1 MAETV
6 TIARPYAEALYR
18 LASQK
23 AALAEWSDMLE
34 IASAVAS
41 DATMSDA
48 IANPKFTRAQV
59 EQVFLAVAGS
69 ALSEEGKNLVRLL
82 LENGRLALLP
92 VIAAQFEKL
101 KAEQSGIMEAE
112 IASAFPL
119 SDAQLTE
126 MIGLL
131 EKRFARKVTA
141 SVSVDPELIGG
152 VKINAGDVVIDAS
165 VRGQLHNMAFALK
178 R

>member
-1 MAETV
+1 METV
-6 TIARPYAEALYR
+6 TIARPYAEAVYR

-23 AALAEWSDMLE
+23 AALAEWSRMLAT
-34 IASAVAS
+34 ASAVAS

-48 IANPKFTRAQV
+48 IANPKFTRANV
-59 EQVFLAVAGS
+59 EQVFLAVTDKE
-69 ALSEEGKNLVRLL
+69 LNEEGKNLIRLL

-101 KAEQSGIMEAE
+101 KAEQSGLLEAD
-112 IASAFPL
+112 IVSAFPL
-119 SDAQLTE
+119 SAEQEKE
-126 MIGLL
+126 MAGLL
-131 EKRFARKVTA
+131 EKRFARKVTTR
-141 SVSVDPELIGG
+141 VTVDPELIGG

-165 VRGQLHNMAFALK
+165 VRGQLDNMAFALK

>member
-1 MAETV
+1 MEIV

-23 AALAEWSDMLE
+23 AALAEWSRMLE
-34 IASAVAS
+34 AASAVVS

-48 IANPKFTRAQV
+48 IANPKFTRANV
-59 EQVFLAVAGS
+59 EQVFLSV
-69 ALSEEGKNLVRLL
+69 LDKELNEEGKNLIRLL

-92 VIAAQFEKL
+92 VIAQQFEKL
-101 KAEQSGIMEAE
+101 KAEQSGQIEAD
-112 IASAFPL
+112 IASAYPL
-119 SDAQLTE
+119 SDEQVKE
-126 MIGLL
+126 MVGLL
-131 EKRFARKVTA
+131 EKRFARKVSA
-141 SVSVDPELIGG
+141 HVSVDPELIGG

>member
-1 MAETV
+1 MEIV

-23 AALAEWSDMLE
+23 AAVTEWSRMLDG
-34 IASAVAS
+34 AAAVAS
-41 DATMSDA
+41 DAAMSDA
-48 IANPKFTRAQV
+48 IANPKFTRANV
-59 EQVFLAVAGS
+59 EQIFLAVMDKE
-69 ALSEEGKNLVRLL
+69 LNEEGKNLIRLL

-92 VIAAQFEKL
+92 VIAEQFEKL
-101 KAEQSGIMEAE
+101 RAEQSGQIEAD

-119 SDAQLTE
+119 SDEQVKE
-126 MIGLL
+126 MVGLL
-131 EKRFARKVTA
+131 ERRFARKVTA
-141 SVSVDPELIGG
+141 HVSVDPELIGG

>member
-23 AALAEWSDMLE
+23 AALAEWSRML
-34 IASAVAS
+34 ASASVVAS

-48 IANPKFTRAQV
+48 IANPRFTRANV
-59 EQVFLAVAGS
+59 EQVFLAVADKE
-69 ALSEEGKNLVRLL
+69 LNEEGKNLIRLL

-101 KAEQSGIMEAE
+101 KAEQSGMLEAD
-112 IASAFPL
+112 IASAYPL
-119 SDAQLTE
+119 SAEQENE
-126 MIGLL
+126 MVGLL
-131 EKRFARKVTA
+131 EKRFDRKVTVR
-141 SVSVDPELIGG
+141 VSVDPELIGG

-165 VRGQLHNMAFALK
+165 VRGQLDNMAFALK

>member
-1 MAETV
+1 METV
-6 TIARPYAEALYR
+6 TIARPYAEAVYR

-23 AALAEWSDMLE
+23 AALAEWSRMLAT
-34 IASAVAS
+34 ASAVAS

-48 IANPKFTRAQV
+48 IANPKFTSANV
-59 EQVFLAVAGS
+59 EQVFLAVTDKE
-69 ALSEEGKNLVRLL
+69 LNEEGKNLIRLL

-101 KAEQSGIMEAE
+101 KAEQSGLLEAD
-112 IASAFPL
+112 IVSAFPL
-119 SDAQLTE
+119 SAEQEKE
-126 MIGLL
+126 MAGLL
-131 EKRFARKVTA
+131 EKRFARKVTTR
-141 SVSVDPELIGG
+141 VRVDPELIGG

-165 VRGQLHNMAFALK
+165 VRGQLDNMAFALK

>member
-1 MAETV
+1 MEIV
-6 TIARPYAEALYR
+6 TIARPYAEAVYR

-23 AALAEWSDMLE
+23 TAFAEWSRMLKA
-34 IASAVAS
+34 ASAVVA

-48 IANPKFTRAQV
+48 IANPRVTRANL
-59 EQVFLAVAGS
+59 EEVFFSVLDKE
-69 ALSEEGKNLVRLL
+69 LDEEGRNLIRLL

-92 VIAAQFEKL
+92 VITEL
-101 KAEQSGIMEAE
+101 YERLVAEQSGQVEAE
-112 IASAFPL
+112 IASAYPL
-119 SDAQLTE
+119 SDAQVKE
-126 MIGLL
+126 MVAML
-131 EKRFARKVTA
+131 EKRFARKVA
-141 SVSVDPELIGG
+141 AHVSVDPELIGG

>member
-1 MAETV
+1 MEIV
-6 TIARPYAEALYR
+6 TIARPYAEAVYR

-23 AALAEWSDMLE
+23 AALVEWSRMLE
-34 IASAVAS
+34 AASAVAS

-48 IANPKFTRAQV
+48 IANPKFTRANV
-59 EQVFLAVAGS
+59 EKVFLSV
-69 ALSEEGKNLVRLL
+69 LDKELDEEGKNLVRLL

-92 VIAAQFEKL
+92 VIAEQYEKL
-101 KAEQSGIMEAE
+101 KAEQSGQIEAD

-119 SDAQLTE
+119 SDEQVKE
-126 MIGLL
+126 MVGLL

-141 SVSVDPELIGG
+141 HVSVDPELIGG
-152 VKINAGDVVIDAS
+152 VKINAGDVEIDAS

>member
-1 MAETV
+1 METV

-23 AALAEWSDMLE
+23 SALADWSRMLST
-34 IASAVAS
+34 ASAVAS

-48 IANPKFTRAQV
+48 IANPKFTRANV
-59 EQVFLAVAGS
+59 EQVFFAVMDK
-69 ALSEEGKNLVRLL
+69 ALSEEGKNLIRLL
-82 LENGRLALLP
+82 LQNGRLALLP

-101 KAEQSGIMEAE
+101 KAEQSGMLEAD
-112 IASAFPL
+112 IVSAYPL
-119 SDAQLTE
+119 SAAQEKE
-126 MIGLL
+126 MVELL
-131 EKRFARKVTA
+131 ERRFDRKVTTR
-141 SVSVDPELIGG
+141 VSVDPELIGG

-165 VRGQLHNMAFALK
+165 VRGQLDNMAFALK

>member
-1 MAETV
+1 MEIV

-23 AALAEWSDMLE
+23 SAQAEWSRMLE

-41 DATMSDA
+41 DATMGDA
-48 IANPKFTRAQV
+48 ISNPRLTRANL
-59 EQVFLAVAGS
+59 EQIFLSVVGKE
-69 ALSEEGKNLVRLL
+69 LNDEGKNLISLL
-82 LENGRLALLP
+82 IENGRLALLP
-92 VIAAQFEKL
+92 VIAEEFEKL
-101 KAEQSGIMEAE
+101 KAEQSGQIEAD

-119 SDAQLTE
+119 SEAQVKE
-126 MIGLL
+126 MVGML
-131 EKRFARKVTA
+131 EKRFSRKVTVQ
-141 SVSVDPELIGG
+141 VSVDPELIGG

-165 VRGQLHNMAFALK
+165 VRGQLNNMTFALK